1 MLDENRTEDLM
12 LFYQLL
18 ARVHHGLKELCTS
31 FAAYIKVHEHVLCGW
46 IRADVVHETW
56 VIRD

>member
-1 MLDENRTEDLM
+1 MLDRNCIDDLT

-31 FAAYIKVHEHVLCGW
+31 LAAYIKVLHVWWLDSG
-46 IRADVVHETW
+46 AHNL
-56 VIRD
+56 